1 MQQFT
6 FMLEDGTNVDS
17 PLRSSLPGT
26 TTTVTVEGEIDLTTL
41 CQYFTQFV
49 RGCGYVLPEN
59 TVIGVTEEY

>member
-1 MQQFT
+1 MQNFT
-6 FMLEDGTNVDS
+6 FTLEDGNGVDS
-17 PLRSSLPGT
+17 FLRLPNS
-26 TTTVTVEGEIDLTTL
+26 TVTVTVDGEIDLTTL

>member
-6 FMLEDGTNVDS
+6 FTLEDGADYNS
-17 PLRSSLPGT
+17 AFRSSIPNSTNTL
-26 TTTVTVEGEIDLTTL
+26 TVEGEIDLTTL

>member
-17 PLRSSLPGT
+17 PLRSSLPNST
-26 TTTVTVEGEIDLTTL
+26 VTVTVEGEIDLTTL

>member
-1 MQQFT
+1 MQNFT
-6 FMLEDGTNVDS
+6 FTLEDSNGWDS
-17 PLRSSLPGT
+17 PCRLPNS